1 MEYVPGTLVGR
12 VATIE
17 DVVNEMTDKGTNW
30 PPGDPIET
38 ADCASKLW
46 PSSVT
51 VGVGV
56 FKPATVAFEMD
67 RSLAAWDA
75 WEDKTGANTATAND
89 SKSVNEE
96 VIRIFMEGVGN
107 DR

>member
-1 MEYVPGTLVGR
+1 M
-12 VATIE
+12 
-17 DVVNEMTDKGTNW
+17 
-30 PPGDPIET
+30 
-38 ADCASKLW
+38 
-46 PSSVT
+46 
-51 VGVGV
+51 GV